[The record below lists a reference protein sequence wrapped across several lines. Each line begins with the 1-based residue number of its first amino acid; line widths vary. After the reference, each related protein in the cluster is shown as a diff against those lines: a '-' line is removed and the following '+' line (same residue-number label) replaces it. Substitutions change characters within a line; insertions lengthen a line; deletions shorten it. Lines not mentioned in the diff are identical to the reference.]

1 MGYKVFLMTNDI
13 IRLRDALIR
22 DNEDNLFRERLN
34 RDSATIIQSL
44 VNSGEYRVKTPKGTI
59 LIRSAK
65 KTA

>member
-1 MGYKVFLMTNDI
+1 MTNDI

-22 DNEDNLFRERLN
+22 DNEDNRFRETLN
-34 RDSATIIQSL
+34 RDSVTMIESL

-59 LIRSAK
+59 VIRSAR